1 MNRAFNFLVNRLQSV
16 SRILLFIATGLLI
29 TWLFPQFQQFK
40 YEYHQGKLWEYD
52 DLYSDYEYPIKK
64 LQKEIEAEKEK
75 IKSQQHPLFIRNE
88 DIKEKIISK
97 AKSNIE
103 QLMLDTSVLKFG
115 DRNYL
120 IEQLNEIYSIGM
132 LDDAIDL
139 KLEDNLYL
147 SSNNDSYTLKKA
159 DEFYTL
165 SSAIEAIV
173 NEDIPLKNKLLQ
185 IFDNIL
191 EPNIV
196 YNEKDTKEQLK
207 QELENILPFE
217 GRVQKGQKIIS
228 NGELV
233 DEEKFKQIESLK
245 DIRSKQFSSSNE
257 KEVYVGYIIIIIIM
271 LTLFWIYLKQFH
283 TDAFQNTRKL
293 TFILSMV
300 IAALYFV
307 YLTINLN
314 WPSMYIVPFCAL
326 TIILQT
332 YFGNRLAF
340 YTTIITLFLAGIISP
355 FGKEFILVHFI
366 ACLVSILANVNAYY
380 WSRFFLAILYIF
392 IAYVASFFGLSL
404 YLEGSL
410 KDINYNEF
418 TWIGLNVIL
427 TLLAYP
433 LIPIFEKIF
442 GFISDISLIELSDV
456 NKPLLKKLQLE
467 APGTFQHSV
476 QVANLAEAAASEIKV
491 NPLLVKVAALYHDIG
506 KIKNP
511 LFFIEN
517 QNTNFNPHNNLNYD
531 ESAKIIINHVIDGIE
546 IAKSYRLPN
555 IIIDFIRTHHGTSK
569 TEYFYRKYK
578 EQNPDVEIDEAQ
590 FRYQG
595 PLPYSKETA
604 ILMMAD
610 TVEAASR
617 SIKNPTEEAIDEL
630 IEKLIRGK
638 MDDDQFVNSDITFK
652 EIKQV
657 KRVFK
662 KMLKSIYHVRIAYPE
677 SQKKDKAA

>member
-1 MNRAFNFLVNRLQSV
+1 MVNHLQSV
-16 SRILLFIATGLLI
+16 SRVLLFIVAGLLI
-29 TWLFPQFQQFK
+29 SWLFPQFQQFK
-40 YEYHQGKLWEYD
+40 YEYNVDKLWEYD
-52 DLYSDYEYPIKK
+52 DLYSDYDYAIRK
-64 LQKEIEAEKEK
+64 LPKEIEAEKNKVKEQLYPFYIQDNK
-75 IKSQQHPLFIRNE
+75 IKENVIN
-88 DIKEKIISK
+88 K
-97 AKSNIE
+97 AKDGIE
-103 QLMLDTSVLKFG
+103 QLMLDTPVLKFG

-120 IEQLNEIYSIGM
+120 VDRLNEIYTGGIIENSQN
-132 LDDAIDL
+132 LNFD
-139 KLEDNLYL
+139 DNLRL
-147 SSNNDSYTLKKA
+147 LTSKNNSILVKV
-159 DEFYTL
+159 DEFYTVR
-165 SSAIEAIV
+165 SALDAII
-173 NEDIPLKNKLLQ
+173 NENIPLKNELILL
-185 IFDNIL
+185 FDGIL
-191 EPNIV
+191 EPNII
-196 YNEKDTKEQLK
+196 YNEKATEAQLD
-207 QELENILPFE
+207 QELESVTAFE
-217 GRVQKGQKIIS
+217 GMVQKGQKIIS
-228 NGELV
+228 KGELV
-233 DEEKFKQIESLK
+233 DEQKYKQIESLK
-245 DIRSKQFSSSNE
+245 ENRSKQLGSTNGSTI
-257 KEVYVGYIIIIIIM
+257 YLGYLIIITLM
-271 LTLFWIYLKQFH
+271 LALFWVYLKQFH
-283 TDAFQNTRKL
+283 NNVFQNTRKL
-293 TFILSMV
+293 AFVLSMV

-307 YLTINLN
+307 YMAINLD
-314 WPSMYIVPFCAL
+314 WPSMYIIPFCAL

-340 YTTIITLFLAGIISP
+340 YTTIIALLLASIISP

-380 WSRFFLAILYIF
+380 WSKFFLAILYIF
-392 IAYVASFFGLSL
+392 IAYVISYFGLSL
-404 YLEGSL
+404 YLEGSF
-410 KDINYNEF
+410 KDVNYDEF
-418 TWIGLNVIL
+418 MWIGLNVTL

-517 QNTNFNPHNNLNYD
+517 QNTNFNPHDNLHYD
-531 ESAKIIINHVIDGIE
+531 ESAKIIINHTIDGIE
-546 IAKSYRLPN
+546 IAKLYRLPN

-569 TEYFYRKYK
+569 TEYFYRKFK
-578 EQNPDVEIDEAQ
+578 EQNPDIEIDEAQ
-590 FRYQG
+590 FRYPG

-617 SIKNPTEEAIDEL
+617 SIKNPTENAIEEL

-652 EIKQV
+652 EIKKV

>member
-1 MNRAFNFLVNRLQSV
+1 MSV
-16 SRILLFIATGLLI
+16 SRLILFIGAGLLI
-29 TWLFPQFQQFK
+29 SWLFPQFQQFK
-40 YEYHQGKLWEYD
+40 YEYNIGKLWEYE
-52 DLYSDYEYPIKK
+52 DLYSDYDYAIRKSS
-64 LQKEIEAEKEK
+64 KEIDAEKEQ
-75 IKSQQHPLFIRNE
+75 IKNQLYPFYTKTKSV
-88 DIKEKIISK
+88 KESVISK
-97 AKSNIE
+97 AKNGIE

-115 DRNYL
+115 DRNDL
-120 IEQLNEIYSIGM
+120 IERLNEIYTGGIIDNSQTLN
-132 LDDAIDL
+132 LDD
-139 KLEDNLYL
+139 NLWL
-147 SSNNDSYTLKKA
+147 LTDSNNSTLSKA
-159 DEFYTL
+159 NEFYTVR
-165 SSAIEAIV
+165 SALDALI
-173 NEDIPLKNKLLQ
+173 NEDIPLKNELLLL
-185 IFDNIL
+185 FDSIL
-191 EPNIV
+191 EPDII
-196 YNEKDTKEQLK
+196 YNEQATKKQLT
-207 QELENILPFE
+207 QELESITPFE
-217 GRVQKGQKIIS
+217 GMVQKGQKIIS
-228 NGELV
+228 KGELV
-233 DEEKFKQIESLK
+233 DEQKFKQIESLK
-245 DIRSKQFSSSNE
+245 ENRSKQLGTFNGNT
-257 KEVYVGYIIIIIIM
+257 VYLGFIIIISIM
-271 LTLFWIYLKQFH
+271 LLLFWIYLYQFH
-283 TDAFQNTRKL
+283 NDVFQNIRKL
-293 TFILSMV
+293 TFVLSLV
-300 IAALYFV
+300 IAILYFV
-307 YLTINLN
+307 YLAINLN
-314 WPSMYIVPFCAL
+314 WPSMYIIPFCAL

-340 YTTIITLFLAGIISP
+340 YTTIITLLLASVISP
-355 FGKEFILVHFI
+355 FGKEFILIHFI

-380 WSRFFLAILYIF
+380 WSKFFLAILYIF
-392 IAYVASFFGLSL
+392 IAYVASYFGLSL
-404 YLEGSL
+404 YLEGSF
-410 KDINYNEF
+410 KNINYDEF
-418 TWIGLNVIL
+418 MWIGLNVIL

-433 LIPIFEKIF
+433 LIPIFEKVF

-555 IIIDFIRTHHGTSK
+555 VIIDFIRTHHGTSK
-569 TEYFYRKYK
+569 TQYFYHKFK
-578 EQNPDVEIDEAQ
+578 EQNPDIEVDEAQ

-595 PLPYSKETA
+595 PLPFSKETA

-617 SIKNPTEEAIDEL
+617 SIKNPTETAIDEL

-677 SQKKDKAA
+677 NPKKDRAA

>member
-1 MNRAFNFLVNRLQSV
+1 MNKAFTFLVNHLQSV
-16 SRILLFIATGLLI
+16 SRVLLFLGAGLLI
-29 TWLFPQFQQFK
+29 SWLFPQFQQFK
-40 YEYHQGKLWEYD
+40 YEYNVGKLWEYD
-52 DLYSDYEYPIKK
+52 DLYSDYDYAVRKLPKEMAAEEELIKNQLYPFYKKNEPIK
-64 LQKEIEAEKEK
+64 EIVIA
-75 IKSQQHPLFIRNE
+75 
-88 DIKEKIISK
+88 K
-97 AKSNIE
+97 AKNGIE
-103 QLMLDTSVLKFG
+103 QLMLDTTALKFG
-115 DRNYL
+115 DRNDL
-120 IEQLNEIYSIGM
+120 IEQLNEIYVDGIIDNTQVLN
-132 LDDAIDL
+132 LDDNLRLLSD
-139 KLEDNLYL
+139 DNNSTL
-147 SSNNDSYTLKKA
+147 SKA
-159 DEFYTL
+159 NEFYTVR
-165 SSAIEAIV
+165 SALDAII
-173 NEDIPLKNKLLQ
+173 NESIPLKNELLLL
-185 IFDNIL
+185 FDSIL
-191 EPNIV
+191 EPNII
-196 YNEKDTKEQLK
+196 YDEKTTEKQLS
-207 QELENILPFE
+207 QELENVTPFE
-217 GRVQKGQKIIS
+217 GKVQKGQKIIS
-228 NGELV
+228 KGELV
-233 DEEKFKQIESLK
+233 DEQKFKQIESLK
-245 DIRSKQFSSSNE
+245 ENRSKQLGAFNGSA
-257 KEVYVGYIIIIIIM
+257 VYVGYIIIISIM
-271 LTLFWIYLKQFH
+271 LVLFWIYLKQFH
-283 TDAFQNTRKL
+283 NSVFQNTRKL

-300 IAALYFV
+300 TAALYFV
-307 YLTINLN
+307 YLSINLD
-314 WPSMYIVPFCAL
+314 WPSMYVMPFCAL

-340 YTTIITLFLAGIISP
+340 YTTIIALLLASIISP
-355 FGKEFILVHFI
+355 YGKEFILVHFI

-392 IAYVASFFGLSL
+392 IAYVLSYLGLSL
-404 YLEGSL
+404 YLEGSFN
-410 KDINYNEF
+410 DINYDEF
-418 TWIGLNVIL
+418 MWIGLNVIL

-433 LIPIFEKIF
+433 LIPFFEKVF

-517 QNTNFNPHNNLNYD
+517 QNTNFNPHDNLNYD

-555 IIIDFIRTHHGTSK
+555 ILIDFIRTHHGTSK

-578 EQNPDVEIDEAQ
+578 AQNPDIEVDEAQ

-638 MDDDQFVNSDITFK
+638 MDDDQFENSDITFK

-677 SQKKDKAA
+677 NNKKDKAA

>member
-1 MNRAFNFLVNRLQSV
+1 MNKAITFLVNRLQSV
-16 SRILLFIATGLLI
+16 SRILLFVGAGLLI
-29 TWLFPQFQQFK
+29 SWLFPQSQQFK
-40 YEYHQGKLWEYD
+40 YEYNVGKLWEYD
-52 DLYSDYEYPIKK
+52 DLYADFDYAIRK
-64 LQKEIEAEKEK
+64 LPKEIEAEKK
-75 IKSQQHPLFIRNE
+75 QIKSQLYPFYTKSD
-88 DIKEKIISK
+88 DIKENVISK
-97 AKSNIE
+97 AKNGIE

-115 DRNYL
+115 NRNDL
-120 IEQLNEIYSIGM
+120 IEQLNEIY
-132 LDDAIDL
+132 LDGILDNSKNLDLDA
-139 KLEDNLYL
+139 NLWLLTGNNNSTL
-147 SSNNDSYTLKKA
+147 SKVN
-159 DEFYTL
+159 EFYTVR
-165 SSAIEAIV
+165 SALDVII
-173 NEDIPLKNKLLQ
+173 NEDIPLKNELLLL
-185 IFDNIL
+185 FDNIL
-191 EPNIV
+191 EPNIT
-196 YNEKDTKEQLK
+196 YNEQATEKQLN
-207 QELENILPFE
+207 QELESITSFE
-217 GRVQKGQKIIS
+217 GKVQKGQKIIS
-228 NGELV
+228 KGELV
-233 DEEKFKQIESLK
+233 DEQKFKQIESLK
-245 DIRSKQFSSSNE
+245 ENRSQQLGTFNGNT
-257 KEVYVGYIIIIIIM
+257 VYLGYIVIITLM
-271 LTLFWIYLKQFH
+271 LVLFWIYLKQFH
-283 TDAFQNTRKL
+283 NDVFQNTRKL
-293 TFILSMV
+293 TFVLSMV

-307 YLTINLN
+307 YLALSLGS
-314 WPSMYIVPFCAL
+314 PSMYIMPFCAL

-340 YTTIITLFLAGIISP
+340 YTTIIALFLASIISP
-355 FGKEFILVHFI
+355 YGKEFILVHFI

-392 IAYVASFFGLSL
+392 IAYVVSYFGLSL
-404 YLEGSL
+404 YLEGSF
-410 KDINYNEF
+410 KNINYDEF
-418 TWIGLNVIL
+418 MWIGLSVIL

-517 QNTNFNPHNNLNYD
+517 QNTSFNPHDNLNFD

-555 IIIDFIRTHHGTSK
+555 ILIDFIRTHHGTSK
-569 TEYFYRKYK
+569 TEYFYRKFK
-578 EQNPDVEIDEAQ
+578 EQNPEIEVDEAQ

-610 TVEAASR
+610 MVEAASR

-677 SQKKDKAA
+677 NQKKDKAA

>member
-1 MNRAFNFLVNRLQSV
+1 MNKAFTFLVNRLQSV
-16 SRILLFIATGLLI
+16 SRVLLFVGAGLLI
-29 TWLFPQFQQFK
+29 SWLFPQFQQFK
-40 YEYHQGKLWEYD
+40 YEYNIGKLWEYD
-52 DLYSDYEYPIKK
+52 DLYSDYDYAVRK
-64 LQKEIEAEKEK
+64 LPKEIESEKKK
-75 IKSQQHPLFIRNE
+75 IKNQLYPFYSLVENTK
-88 DIKEKIISK
+88 KEALIK
-97 AKSNIE
+97 AKNGIE

-115 DRNYL
+115 DRNDL
-120 IEQLNEIYSIGM
+120 IEGLNEIYTTGILDNTQALA
-132 LDDAIDL
+132 LDDNL
-139 KLEDNLYL
+139 WLLTDNNTSTL
-147 SSNNDSYTLKKA
+147 SKA
-159 DEFYTL
+159 NEFYTVG
-165 SSAIEAIV
+165 SALNAIIY
-173 NEDIPLKNKLLQ
+173 EDIPLKNELLLL
-185 IFDNIL
+185 FDGIL

-196 YNEKDTKEQLK
+196 YNEIATQKQLN
-207 QELENILPFE
+207 QELESITPFE
-217 GRVQKGQKIIS
+217 GKVQKGQKIIS
-228 NGELV
+228 KGELV
-233 DEEKFKQIESLK
+233 DEQKFKQIESLK
-245 DIRSKQFSSSNE
+245 ENRSKQLGTFNGNT
-257 KEVYVGYIIIIIIM
+257 VYLGYLIIITIM
-271 LTLFWIYLKQFH
+271 LVLFWNYLKQFH
-283 TDAFQNTRKL
+283 NDVFNNTRKL
-293 TFILSMV
+293 TFVLSMV

-307 YLTINLN
+307 YLSINLE
-314 WPSMYIVPFCAL
+314 WPSMYIIPFCGL

-340 YTTIITLFLAGIISP
+340 YTTIIALFLASIISP
-355 FGKEFILVHFI
+355 YGKEFLLVHFI

-392 IAYVASFFGLSL
+392 IAYLACHFGLSL
-404 YLEGSL
+404 YLEGSFNAVNYDEL
-410 KDINYNEF
+410 K
-418 TWIGLNVIL
+418 WIGLNATL

-476 QVANLAEAAASEIKV
+476 QVANLAEAAASEINV

-517 QNTNFNPHNNLNYD
+517 QNTNFNPHDNLHYD

-555 IIIDFIRTHHGTSK
+555 ILIDFIRTHHGTSK

-578 EQNPDVEIDEAQ
+578 EQNPDIEVDEAQ

-617 SIKNPTEEAIDEL
+617 SIKNPTENAIDEL
-630 IEKLIRGK
+630 IEKLIRSK

-652 EIKQV
+652 EIRQV

-677 SQKKDKAA
+677 DQKKEKAT